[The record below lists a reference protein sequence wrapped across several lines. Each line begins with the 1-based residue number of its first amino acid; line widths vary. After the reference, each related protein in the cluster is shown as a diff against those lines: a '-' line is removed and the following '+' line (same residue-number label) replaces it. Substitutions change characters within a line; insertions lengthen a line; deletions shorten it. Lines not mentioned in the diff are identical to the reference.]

1 MLPKLRP
8 LCHLHP
14 DDAWGTFQKQG
25 TMASRAGLS
34 HVLARHV
41 VCLSNYK
48 LGKALT
54 LFTHFTTPLCLC
66 QRMMKIICYNL
77 F

>member
-1 MLPKLRP
+1 MLSKLRP

-14 DDAWGTFQKQG
+14 DDTWGTLQKQS
-25 TMASRAGLS
+25 TMASHAGLS
-34 HVLARHV
+34 HVLAHHA

-54 LFTHFTTPLCLC
+54 LFTHFTTPLYVFA
-66 QRMMKIICYNL
+66 KE
-77 F
+77 